1 MTSEILEKN
10 ELIYQSAVDR
20 NEVWT
25 ELEMKHVPPGV
36 TDYLLLLFAS
46 NKGRISGKVRIKGS
60 TEEYAF
66 STTANNRVPVAL
78 RNVWVP
84 EESQYKVPTILQFII
99 TEKTSSDSALSIYTQ
114 GWIDTRGNEPH

>member
-1 MTSEILEKN
+1 
-10 ELIYQSAVDR
+10 
-20 NEVWT
+20 
-25 ELEMKHVPPGV
+25 MKHVPPGV

-46 NKGRISGKVRIKGS
+46 NKGRISGKVRIKDS
-60 TEEYAF
+60 SEETTF